1 MESTFNRIG
10 QCLSNFQASLQ
21 QQGITLEEYIS
32 DNYKQKWL
40 SDDLYHIFRI
50 KTTFMNAA
58 TQFLANEGLINLEKI
73 LMSVVTDPLAHD
85 IEHTPVISYKG
96 NNYVTT
102 HSMIYSKLLACS
114 NPKIKG
120 VFTDSPNIRLE
131 LESPNLKQRGRYLID
146 FSQID
151 IEVKRDSYISMDE
164 YFDKEAEVLKLIRE
178 DCAKARNLFERL
190 IQHICQ
196 ELNKFNKE
204 DLDALDV
211 QFPIPSIPFPAYT
224 YDYTV
229 GKYGKKTGE
238 ETVGD
243 ESGDQFFWITGIK
256 RENYDLIYPF
266 LKKDGSSLSL
276 DNVTSDNI
284 FNYDLVAKTIKK
296 DGTTLIAKEI
306 LSGGVREWL
315 YKPIVERILANKVLK
330 NRPIIKDGYL
340 ENIEEMAGY
349 GPFLMYAN
357 MKKEDG
363 TSVFPSTMGGG
374 LGVER
379 FMYAT
384 LRGEKIEKIDD
395 ITFFGKNPDSH
406 SLYLF

>member
-1 MESTFNRIG
+1 MESTFDRIG
-10 QCLSNFQASLQ
+10 QCLSNFQAGLQ
-21 QQGITLEEYIS
+21 QQGITLEEYIN

-40 SDDLYHIFRI
+40 SDELYHIFRI

-131 LESPNLKQRGRYLID
+131 LESPNHTQRGRYLID

-151 IEVKRDSYISMDE
+151 IEMKRERYVSLDE
-164 YFDKEAEVLKLIRE
+164 YFNQEAEVLKLIRE
-178 DCAKARNLFERL
+178 DCAKARNMFERL

-196 ELNKFNKE
+196 ELNKFNQE

-224 YDYTV
+224 YDYAV
-229 GKYGKKTGE
+229 EKYGKKTGE
-238 ETVGD
+238 EDVGQ
-243 ESGDQFFWITGIK
+243 ESDDQFFWITGIK

-266 LKKDGSSLSL
+266 MKKGSSDLSL
-276 DNVTSDNI
+276 DGVTSKNI

-306 LSGGVREWL
+306 LSGVW
-315 YKPIVERILANKVLK
+315 
-330 NRPIIKDGYL
+330 
-340 ENIEEMAGY
+340 
-349 GPFLMYAN
+349 
-357 MKKEDG
+357 
-363 TSVFPSTMGGG
+363 
-374 LGVER
+374 
-379 FMYAT
+379 
-384 LRGEKIEKIDD
+384 
-395 ITFFGKNPDSH
+395 
-406 SLYLF
+406 